1 MTYSPSV
8 SPVGRAN
15 HFSSMG
21 YYIPVTTKRLNNCS
35 NTLCFTYNH
44 NYVYQPHSGYVKV
57 GTSASAYLASSK
69 RL

>member
-44 NYVYQPHSGYVKV
+44 NYVYLSLIYKLV
-57 GTSASAYLASSK
+57 YIILI
-69 RL
+69 